1 MHPIYGPKDFLG
13 VILQVRDPNYT
24 PIIPESSLDDVGN
37 TDVAGGSLQTSM
49 NVMSLYRLV
58 RTLAT

>member
-24 PIIPESSLDDVGN
+24 PIIPESSLDDVG
-37 TDVAGGSLQTSM
+37 DAGGSLHANM
-49 NVMSLYRLV
+49 NVMSLHRLV
-58 RTLAT
+58 RTLQ